1 MATPQ
6 PSGVAHR
13 MATPQPSGEELA
25 GASPPG
31 RMRDRDWFFQSRPA
45 PRIRAGGPY
54 ISAAFYLLTRAA
66 DKTPQ
71 LRDKDALGLV

>member
-6 PSGVAHR
+6 PSDATHR
-13 MATPQPSGEELA
+13 MATPQPYGEKLA

-31 RMRDRDWFFQSRPA
+31 RMRDRDRFQANRGPA

-54 ISAAFYLLTRAA
+54 IYRPFTFWQDPA
-66 DKTPQ
+66 DKDPDNPFPP
-71 LRDKDALGLV
+71 RS